1 MTTDAVAG
9 IRALLSTPHSLPPI
23 SERVRL
29 RRAGGFTQ
37 AQVAEAI
44 GVRHQQVFRWERGLA
59 EPRGKRREA
68 YSELLRELARKHPPV
83 GS

>member
-1 MTTDAVAG
+1 MTTDAAAG
-9 IRALLSTPHSLPPI
+9 IRALLSTHSLPPI

-37 AQVAEAI
+37 AQVAQAI

-68 YSELLRELARKHPPV
+68 YAELLRELAQMHPLA
-83 GS
+83 SN

>member
-9 IRALLSTPHSLPPI
+9 IRALLSTHSLPPI

-37 AQVAEAI
+37 AQVAQAI

-68 YSELLRELARKHPPV
+68 YAELLRELAQMHPLA
-83 GS
+83 SN